1 MADKGAVWDRIVGR
15 HGLKPHGYA
24 EIVSSWQFMDYLLR
38 HGRTC
43 PHHSIVSTIEA
54 RQHGFHD
61 CMDTEVIFDRI
72 FARLQQ
78 ERILP
83 AA

>member
-1 MADKGAVWDRIVGR
+1 MAK
-15 HGLKPHGYA
+15 HGLRPYSYP

-38 HGRTC
+38 HGRTY
-43 PHHSIVSTIEA
+43 PHHSIVSTIKA
-54 RQHGFHD
+54 RQHGFND
-61 CMDTEVIFDRI
+61 CMDTEAMFDAI

-83 AA
+83 PA